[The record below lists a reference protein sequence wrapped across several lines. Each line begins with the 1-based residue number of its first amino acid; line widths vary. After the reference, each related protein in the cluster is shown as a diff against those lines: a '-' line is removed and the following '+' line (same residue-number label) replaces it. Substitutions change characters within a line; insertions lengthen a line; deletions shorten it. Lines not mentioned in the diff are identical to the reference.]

1 MPSDARLELLAS
13 SRHGA
18 NEELLT
24 LGHGFSRRMLAA
36 LLRSGLAAAQ
46 REVVKAGGKPVE
58 VGWIRITAAGR
69 QAIEGRTARNNDVGI
84 NHRYFPNSPVHN
96 GKYRNKRAT
105 RRLRRCGPGAG

>member
-1 MPSDARLELLAS
+1 MKALLELLAS

-18 NEELLT
+18 NEELLA

-36 LLRSGLAAAQ
+36 LLRRGLAPAQ
-46 REVVKAGGKPVE
+46 GEVVKAGGKPIE
-58 VGWIRITAAGR
+58 VSWIRITVPGR
-69 QAIEGRTARNNDVGI
+69 QAIDGRTARNNDVGI
-84 NHRYFPNSPVHN
+84 NHRYFPNLPVQN